1 MLRFAVLIAARLA
14 LVAPVALNA
23 ALEVVVLALAADP
36 APVREVKVLL
46 GQGAT
51 RLLLLSGRGGR
62 LRINQ
67 DVAALLIS

>member
-1 MLRFAVLIAARLA
+1 MLRLTVLITYRLVF
-14 LVAPVALNA
+14 VAPVALDA
-23 ALEVVVLALAADP
+23 PLEVIVLALATDP

-62 LRINQ
+62 LRVYQNA
-67 DVAALLIS
+67 AALLIS

>member
-36 APVREVKVLL
+36 ATVGEIKVLL
-46 GQGAT
+46 
-51 RLLLLSGRGGR
+51 RCSGGLGVCRTSNV
-62 LRINQ
+62 RIC
-67 DVAALLIS
+67 VTTA